1 MRSVREHYDGFLGPV
16 YSWILGDFE
25 TARDA
30 NAKLFAT
37 LGLSA
42 QPGALAVDLGA
53 GPGCQALPL
62 ADLGYR
68 VVAIDFCAPLIKEL
82 AARRGDRDIQSV
94 CADIRDFRR
103 HAPEPAD
110 LIVCLGDTLVH
121 LPDEAAVNGT
131 LDAVC
136 QALKPGG
143 RFVYAIRDY
152 ITLVPEGSQRFIP
165 LRASDEQI
173 FTCFLE
179 YREHTVHVHDI
190 LYRKRDGKWAMEVSD
205 YQKLRL
211 DTARINQRLEGNGL
225 EVLSVAPCDGM
236 LTVVAT
242 RPGES
247 PVAPR
252 EPVTRE

>member
-1 MRSVREHYDGFLGPV
+1 MRSVRDHYDGFLGPV

-25 TARDA
+25 KARDA
-30 NAKLFAT
+30 SASLFSS

-42 QPGALAVDLGA
+42 SPGALAVDLGA

-68 VVAIDFCAPLIKEL
+68 VVAIDFCAPLLAEL
-82 AARRGDRDIQSV
+82 EARRGDRDIRAV
-94 CADIRDFRR
+94 CADIRYLTR
-103 HAPEPAD
+103 HVAQSAD
-110 LIVCLGDTLVH
+110 LIVCMGDTLVH
-121 LPDEAAVNGT
+121 LPDEAAVNET

-136 QALKPGG
+136 KTLKPGG

-152 ITLVPEGSQRFIP
+152 FSIVPEGSQRFIP
-165 LRASDEQI
+165 VRASDEQI

-190 LYRKRDGKWAMEVSD
+190 LYRKHDDNWTMDISD

-211 DTARINQRLEGNGL
+211 DSGRINARLEQNGL
-225 EVLSVAPCDGM
+225 AVSSLSPHEGMITVL
-236 LTVVAT
+236 AT
-242 RPGES
+242 RPPANSGGQRES
-247 PVAPR
+247 
-252 EPVTRE
+252 